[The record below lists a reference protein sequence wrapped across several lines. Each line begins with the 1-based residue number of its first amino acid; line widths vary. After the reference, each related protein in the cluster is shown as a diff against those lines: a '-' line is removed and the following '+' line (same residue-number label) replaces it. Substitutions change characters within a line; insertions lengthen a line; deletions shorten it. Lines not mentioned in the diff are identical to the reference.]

1 MLEYNQFQ
9 LAFNIATLLICVTN
23 LVFTQIQ
30 HRTQRKQNKA
40 FIIMLCILSLNAI
53 SEGVQAILL
62 TSINDSQVA
71 FLGFDIACF
80 IYFITHTMLC
90 PVFFYY
96 VNQVCYTTIH
106 KKSIVNWSLFLCF
119 VIPELLVLT
128 NPFFGAVYKYG
139 PGNVFQRNWGEYV
152 VYASAAL
159 FFIVSIAFLMHS
171 WHYLFHKH
179 RAAFVVFAVFTVT
192 GILVQLV
199 NYQLKTE
206 LLAEA
211 LGLTGMMLCI
221 EDDDFWLDATT
232 SFYNRRALILDL
244 DAYLN
249 NGRNV
254 KLLCLRVINHEAA
267 MKIIGTESNDLLSK
281 VLEEYI
287 KTLVKDDM
295 VYHINPGTFV
305 ITMAD
310 VDDEKIH
317 SMAQTIKNRF
327 ARPWRMGN
335 SIVILDAVVMLTGIP
350 GRFST
355 VSDIIYMFE
364 SDLPHD
370 NDKKILEGDGLNYLI
385 RRADVAKALA
395 RGIANNSFSVHYQP
409 TYNLSDRSLHGAEAL
424 VRMVDKELGPVYP
437 DEFIPIAESIGIID
451 DIDDF
456 VLIEVCKFIS
466 SGIPAKYGLDCININ
481 LSVLQCIKSGF
492 VEHINGIVEEQG
504 VDKKCI
510 NFEITESWASDDY
523 KILSNVISSL
533 KAEGFLFSMD
543 DYGTGYSNMSAI
555 FSLDLDVIKID
566 KSILWG
572 AQESELGMII
582 LENSIRMIKQM
593 NRGILVEGVETEEQ
607 IKLLEKLGVNYL
619 QGFYF
624 SRPVPEDKFI
634 EIISNNKFLE
644 E

>member
-1 MLEYNQFQ
+1 MIEYNQFQ

-40 FIIMLCILSLNAI
+40 FILMLCILAFNAVCD
-53 SEGVQAILL
+53 GVQAILL
-62 TSINDSQVA
+62 PMVNESSYA
-71 FLGFDIACF
+71 FIGFDAACF
-80 IYFITHTMLC
+80 LYFVSHTMLC
-90 PVFFYY
+90 PLVFYY
-96 VNQVCYTTIH
+96 VNQVCYSTIR
-106 KKSIVNWSLFLCF
+106 KKSVLNWSLFLSF
-119 VIPELLVLT
+119 LIPEFLVLT
-128 NPFFGAVYKYG
+128 NPFFGFVYTFDQHH
-139 PGNVFQRNWGEYV
+139 VFQRNWGEYV
-152 VYASAAL
+152 VYASAAIFL
-159 FFIVSIAFLMHS
+159 IVSIAFLMHS

-179 RAAFVVFAVFTVT
+179 RAAFVAFSIITLS

-199 NYQLKTE
+199 NYQFKTE

-211 LGLTGMMLCI
+211 LGLTGLMLCI

-232 SFYNRRALILDL
+232 SFYNRRALLLDL

-249 NGRNV
+249 NRRNV
-254 KLLCLRVINHEAA
+254 KILCLRVLNHEAA
-267 MKIIGTESNDLLSK
+267 MKTIGTESVNILSDA
-281 VLEEYI
+281 LEGYI
-287 KTLVKDDM
+287 KSLVKGDQ

-305 ITMAD
+305 ITLLD
-310 VDDEKIH
+310 SNEEKLR

-335 SIVILDAVVMLTGIP
+335 SIVILEAVVMLTAIP

-364 SDLPHD
+364 SPLPND
-370 NDKKILEGDGLNYLI
+370 NTKKILEGDDLNYLI
-385 RRADVAKALA
+385 RRSEVTKALS
-395 RGIANNSFSVHYQP
+395 RGIANNSFTVYYQP
-409 TYNLSDRSLHGAEAL
+409 TYSIQDRSLHGAEAL
-424 VRMVDKELGPVYP
+424 VRMTDKEIGPIYP
-437 DEFIPIAESIGIID
+437 DEFIPIAESMGIID

-481 LSVLQCIKSGF
+481 LSVLQCIKPGF

-523 KILSNVISSL
+523 HILSGVISSL
-533 KAEGFLFSMD
+533 KEEGFLFSMD

-555 FSLDLDVIKID
+555 FSLDLDIVKID

-607 IKLLEKLGVNYL
+607 IKLLEPMGVNYL
-619 QGFYF
+619 QGFFF

-634 EIISNNKFLE
+634 EIISKNKPLE